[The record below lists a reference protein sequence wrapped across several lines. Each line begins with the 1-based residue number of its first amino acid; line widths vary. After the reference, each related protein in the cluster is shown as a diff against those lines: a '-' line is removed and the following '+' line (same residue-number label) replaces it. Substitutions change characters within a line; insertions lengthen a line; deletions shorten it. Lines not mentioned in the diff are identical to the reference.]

1 MQKTVIVYISN
12 MDGTTEEK
20 VVVLDRRA
28 ELTAKKEVTE

>member
-1 MQKTVIVYISN
+1 MPKTVIVYISN

-28 ELTAKKEVTE
+28 ELQKKEVAE